1 MSAYIGIGLRLGYW
15 IGRMEVLLNLL
26 TERYNIKKREVILKL
41 AMKRAMNN
49 SVHLL
54 SIFKLIGFVL
64 YSVFMV
70 VTGCFAGFG
79 F

>member
-1 MSAYIGIGLRLGYW
+1 MVGLLDWMDGW
-15 IGRMEVLLNLL
+15 MEGTTLLNLL
-26 TERYNIKKREVILKL
+26 SGYNNIKKREVILKL

-64 YSVFMV
+64 YSVFIV
-70 VTGCFAGFG
+70 SRRVTG
-79 F
+79 